1 MQYTYSN
8 LIEMVGVD
16 TTYTMLQ
23 KWDKINIYI
32 SSIQGNYAAST
43 DRKERRNM
51 RKWALVK
58 KQDAFQHLEADHYQ
72 LQALYEIG
80 NQGASAR
87 NGQGKGRGGP

>member
-1 MQYTYSN
+1 
-8 LIEMVGVD
+8 
-16 TTYTMLQ
+16 
-23 KWDKINIYI
+23 
-32 SSIQGNYAAST
+32 
-43 DRKERRNM
+43 M

-80 NQGASAR
+80 NQGASAG